1 MKNILGLLRI
11 YSRTTITPE
20 LYNYSMYS
28 RTTVALQS
36 YNYRIFNS
44 QNLRI
49 MVNCC

>member
-1 MKNILGLLRI
+1 MKNILGLLKI
-11 YSRTTITPE
+11 YSCTTITPE

-28 RTTVALQS
+28 RTTEALQS

>member
-1 MKNILGLLRI
+1 MFGLLEI
-11 YSRTTITPE
+11 YSRTTMTPE
-20 LYNYSMYS
+20 LYNYSMYG